1 MNLIKV
7 FLLSVL
13 LAIGG
18 AAAGGAAGMNIA
30 PGGLLI
36 GSFIVGALFVIASAY
51 LSARWKWISPP
62 QKLWMML
69 GGAFGFI
76 LACMVALAT
85 IGAPGGLLASSILV
99 GAGAVLGAI
108 VGVSPHTK
116 S

>member
-30 PGGLLI
+30 PGGLLV
-36 GSFIVGALFVIASAY
+36 GSFLVGAAFVVLSAF
-51 LSARWKWISPP
+51 LSARWRWISPSL
-62 QKLWMML
+62 KLWMIL

-85 IGAPGGLLASSILV
+85 IAVPGGLLASSVLV

-108 VGVSPHTK
+108 VGVSPHSK

>member
-1 MNLIKV
+1 VNLIKV
-7 FLLSVL
+7 FLLTIL

-18 AAAGGAAGMNIA
+18 TAAGGAAGMNIA

-36 GSFIVGALFVIASAY
+36 GSFLVGAAFVVLSAY
-51 LSARWKWISPP
+51 LSTRWKWITPS
-62 QKLWMML
+62 QKFWMMI
-69 GGAFGFI
+69 GGGFGFM

-85 IGAPGGLLASSILV
+85 IAVPGGLLASSVLV

-108 VGVSPHTK
+108 VGVSPHSK

>member
-30 PGGLLI
+30 PGGLLL
-36 GSFIVGALFVIASAY
+36 GSFVVGASFVVLSAF
-51 LSARWKWISPP
+51 LSARWKWITPP

-85 IGAPGGLLASSILV
+85 IAVPGGLLASSVLV

-108 VGVSPHTK
+108 VGVSPHSK

>member
-1 MNLIKV
+1 VNLLKV
-7 FLLSVL
+7 FLLSIL

-18 AAAGGAAGMNIA
+18 AAAGGAAGMNVA
-30 PGGLLI
+30 PGGLLL
-36 GSFIVGALFVIASAY
+36 GSFLVGAAFVMLSAY
-51 LSARWKWISPP
+51 LSARWKWISPG

-69 GGAFGFI
+69 GGAFGFL

-85 IGAPGGLLASSILV
+85 IAVPGGLIASSILV

-108 VGVSPHTK
+108 VGVSPHSK